1 LAIVTDGAEAGG
13 GEEHHREAGR
23 KMAGVAAAQDG
34 RVSAIT
40 VWQFQV
46 PYSKHSKEE
55 FRFRF
60 RLGWFS
66 FYHIFIE
73 YSEHFFTF
81 T

>member
-1 LAIVTDGAEAGG
+1 LAIVADGAEAGG

-23 KMAGVAAAQDG
+23 KMAGVATAQDG

-46 PYSKHSKEE
+46 PYSKHSVEE

-60 RLGWFS
+60 RLEWLL
-66 FYHIFIE
+66 FYRILSSIVC
-73 YSEHFFTF
+73 TF
-81 T
+81 LH